1 MSPCRLLLAALPVFV
16 LGACGDDP
24 RPAAVVDGAEISQQ
38 QVVDELEAIRGNST
52 YLEALEGSG
61 RSVLG
66 EADDAFDSAFVAEQ
80 LSVRIQYAIVANEV
94 DNRELE
100 ADAECRAAA
109 RDALVGR
116 LAGASP
122 DGDGEAVLEGF
133 AEPYRD
139 YLVDREA
146 DVLLLQ
152 GDLAGQPCVAD
163 DAAAAYFEANRDD
176 FEQACSAHVLVATAE
191 EAADVAAQLRAGA
204 DFAAVAAERSLDP
217 GSAEQGG
224 ELPCV
229 TRGQFLAEFEDA
241 LFSQPLGAIGDPVQ
255 TSAGFHVIR
264 VDSREIPELADVRE
278 QVAQTLAAEVEQA
291 LQDWFIDAV
300 AAADV
305 EVDPR
310 YGTWDAT
317 TGGIQRPAITD
328 STSSTSIA
336 PADTVP

>member
-1 MSPCRLLLAALPVFV
+1 MSPRRALLAVLPV
-16 LGACGDDP
+16 LALAACGDDP
-24 RPAAVVDGAEISQQ
+24 RPAAVIDGTEISQQ
-38 QVVDELEAIRGNST
+38 QVVDELEAIRANTT
-52 YLEALEGSG
+52 YLEAVEGSG
-61 RSVLG
+61 QAVLG

-80 LSVRIQYAIVANEV
+80 LSIRIQYAIVGNEV
-94 DNRELE
+94 DARGLE
-100 ADAECRAAA
+100 ADDECRAAA
-109 RDALVGR
+109 RDALVDR

-122 DGDGEAVLEGF
+122 EGDGEAVLDGF
-133 AEPYRD
+133 TEPYRD
-139 YLVDREA
+139 YLLDRET

-152 GDLAGQPCVAD
+152 GDLSGQPCVAD
-163 DAAAAYFEANRDD
+163 DATGEYFEANREA

-204 DFAAVAAERSLDP
+204 DFAAVAAERSIDP
-217 GSAEQGG
+217 GSAQQGG

-229 TRGQFLAEFEDA
+229 SRGQFLAEFEDA

-264 VDSREIPELADVRE
+264 VDSREMPELDEVRD
-278 QVAQTLAAEVEQA
+278 QVAQALAAEVEQA
-291 LQDWFIDAV
+291 FSAWFVDAV

-317 TGGIQRPAITD
+317 TGGIERPAITD

-336 PADTVP
+336 PAAPVP